1 MRFIQYSTVLAG
13 AWLVVGCG
21 GNPEQGKSEET
32 VDTLSTEVA
41 IETETQSPVET
52 DFVLPST
59 VQVGQIFKKAGLP
72 FVSGVTNNPENVANY
87 NTKVEKLLAYG
98 VYSTDLSYCILND
111 QNEDAMEYMKAVRG
125 LADDLGLT
133 EIYEAEDLFERFEKS
148 MGDQNAILD
157 IMIEVQ
163 ERTDVHIDD
172 NNLSQESAVLFAGAW
187 IEGMY
192 FGVKA
197 ADPNEKKEISMRLIE
212 QMTILDNL
220 IQGLES
226 VDKKSKKLDDLKSRF
241 QKMEDT
247 FNGFEEVK
255 GMEEGSVID
264 LEISMGNLKELADQ
278 IIEIRTV
285 VVN

>member
-1 MRFIQYSTVLAG
+1 MRFIKYSAVLVG
-13 AWLVVGCG
+13 AWLAVGCG
-21 GNPEQGKSEET
+21 GNPDQGKSEE
-32 VDTLSTEVA
+32 VDTTNTETTVETEVQEA
-41 IETETQSPVET
+41 TAS

-59 VQVGQIFKKAGLP
+59 VQVGHIFKKAGLP
-72 FVSGVTNNPENVANY
+72 FVFGVTNDPAKSSNY
-87 NTKVEKLLAYG
+87 STKVEKLLAYG

-111 QNEDAMEYMKAVRG
+111 QSEDAMNYMKTVRS

-133 EIYEAEDLFERFEKS
+133 EIYEAEDLFERFKKS
-148 MGDQNAILD
+148 MGDQDAILD

-163 ERTDVHIDD
+163 ERTDAHIDD
-172 NNLSQESAVLFAGAW
+172 NNLHQESAVLFAGAW

-192 FGVKA
+192 LGVKA
-197 ADPNEKKEISMRLIE
+197 ANPNEKKEISMRLLE

-226 VDKKSKKLDDLKSRF
+226 VNKKSKNLDDLKARF

-247 FNGFEEVK
+247 FNGFEEVQ
-255 GMEEGSVID
+255 GLEDGSIID
-264 LEISMGNLKELADQ
+264 LEISMGNLKELAEQ